1 MLKEL
6 LKVANRL
13 DSLGLTKEADT
24 IDAFIRKIA
33 DANVPPMAEGGTGGT
48 GRTETN
54 KEPANKNPAEILGV
68 SNVQDVQSE
77 LISIQ
82 NALNNPQDLILGV
95 NKDQTAIKAH
105 ESLMLVI
112 TQAIVEGIDFA
123 TQLSDV
129 RESAADWVAW
139 MNKGGRTPDPK
150 SRKIYNFLTAAAGRL
165 SAGKPVFDFKTS
177 TLDVF
182 ENTELKLQDAKWV
195 SYIAKD
201 SRRAAIRDAWSN
213 LSGGE
218 DLSFDNYVL
227 WWKSNKEDGKF
238 SDGNAGG
245 IAATIKRLKEESA

>member
-13 DSLGLTKEADT
+13 DTLGLTKEADT

-54 KEPANKNPAEILGV
+54 KDPAKILGV
-68 SNVQDVQSE
+68 NSVQDVQSK
-77 LISIQ
+77 LTSIQ
-82 NALNNPQDLILGV
+82 SALNNPQDLILGI
-95 NKDQTAIKAH
+95 NKDPIAIDAYT
-105 ESLMLVI
+105 SLSLVL
-112 TQAIVEGIDFA
+112 TQAIIEGIDFA

-139 MNKGGRTPDPK
+139 MNKGGRTPDPNSK
-150 SRKIYNFLTAAAGRL
+150 KIYDFLAAAAGRL

-177 TLDVF
+177 TLNVF
-182 ENTELKLQDAKWV
+182 ENTELKSQDAKWV

-201 SRRAAIRDAWSN
+201 RRRAAIRDAWSK
-213 LSGGE
+213 LSGGD

-227 WWKSNKEDGKF
+227 WWKSNKKDGKF